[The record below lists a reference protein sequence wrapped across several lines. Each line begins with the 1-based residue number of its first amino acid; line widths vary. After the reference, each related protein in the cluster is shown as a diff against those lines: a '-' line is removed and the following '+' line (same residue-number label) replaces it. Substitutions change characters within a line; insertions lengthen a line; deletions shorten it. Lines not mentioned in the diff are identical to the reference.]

1 MNMKLFW
8 PLNLQLFA
16 ADGGGA
22 AGSGNGSGGNESGGG
37 NGASGEGAGTAGS
50 GTGASGEG
58 AGNAGNAGNTG
69 NAGDQSAGS
78 SEQLERLIQARVDR
92 LLAEE
97 RKKSAALQKKYD
109 RLASEKLTEDE
120 LKDRTISE
128 REATVAEKE
137 RQLTERENR
146 LFAIKALKSAG
157 LDDGSEN
164 VLALVDFVLA
174 EDEKAIGERVTAFS
188 ALFQKMVAAEVEKTF
203 KSNGREPNGAK
214 GGDGEQ
220 RDTSVAE
227 RIGKNAAAA
236 AKQSSDI
243 LKHYLT

>member
-37 NGASGEGAGTAGS
+37 NGASVEGAGTAGS

-58 AGNAGNAGNTG
+58 AGNAGNAGTT
-69 NAGDQSAGS
+69 GDQSAGT

-220 RDTSVAE
+220 ADVSVAE

>member
-1 MNMKLFW
+1 MNQKLFW
-8 PLNLQLFA
+8 PLNIQLFA

-22 AGSGNGSGGNESGGG
+22 GGAEGEQAHDGDAEGRKAEGGTGGNPAGGD
-37 NGASGEGAGTAGS
+37 GA
-50 GTGASGEG
+50 
-58 AGNAGNAGNTG
+58 
-69 NAGDQSAGS
+69 DQSAAQD

-92 LLAEE
+92 LMAEE
-97 RKKSAALQKKYD
+97 RKKSAALQKKYNK
-109 RLASEKLTEDE
+109 LASEKLTEDE

-137 RQLTERENR
+137 RELTERENR
-146 LFAIKALKSAG
+146 LHAIKALKAAG
-157 LDDGSEN
+157 LDDGSES

-174 EDEKAIGERVTAFS
+174 EDEKAITERVTAFA

-203 KSNGREPNGAK
+203 QKNGREPSGAQ
-214 GGDGEQ
+214 GGEDGEQ
-220 RDTSVAE
+220 DTSIAE

-243 LKHYLT
+243 LKHYLS